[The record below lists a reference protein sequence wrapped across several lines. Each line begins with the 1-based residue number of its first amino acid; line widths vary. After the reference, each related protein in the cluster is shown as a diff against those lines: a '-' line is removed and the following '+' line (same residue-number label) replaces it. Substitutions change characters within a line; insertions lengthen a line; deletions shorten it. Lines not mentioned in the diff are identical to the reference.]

1 MGLPRS
7 TVTSVLSFILGT
19 NDASMNMIASKKQ
32 PQLEG
37 GGDGAGGATME
48 TVIYIDGNSLIYHK
62 LQDVIPVDATAST
75 LFAEKSVLKI
85 VEQVKDSV
93 IGQLNHIY
101 LENRPFSK
109 IVLVFDGPCPFA
121 KNQEQRKRRF
131 ANVSSLMAS
140 PGTFFMFKICQEIYK
155 WADDVFYSHATKGVD
170 IKVEFSDCF
179 VPGEGE
185 IKILEAIRNNPN
197 CRHVVY
203 TKDSDFVLLLLTSC
217 EENIILVNDYQKI
230 EKIILVK
237 RVRDQFGLFDNQ
249 QYKEKLNSIL
259 LDMVF
264 LSISFGNDYLKPM
277 SHEQKLLNL
286 LLRYKKKKQKYPEK
300 SLVHIEKNTIGL
312 DLEFFTKILIKS
324 KDVQPSMKRSEEE
337 TLLTLNYLK
346 SLLWCIGT
354 YESGVCRNYS
364 QFSHCTPPVLL
375 SQMIQDMRI
384 LAKRDKI
391 LMLPTIGD
399 SSLLPVTFLMSI
411 MPFTV
416 SNCRVS
422 ESLFKAIKFLPIENN

>member
-1 MGLPRS
+1 
-7 TVTSVLSFILGT
+7 
-19 NDASMNMIASKKQ
+19 
-32 PQLEG
+32 
-37 GGDGAGGATME
+37 
-48 TVIYIDGNSLIYHK
+48 
-62 LQDVIPVDATAST
+62 
-75 LFAEKSVLKI
+75 
-85 VEQVKDSV
+85 
-93 IGQLNHIY
+93 
-101 LENRPFSK
+101 
-109 IVLVFDGPCPFA
+109 
-121 KNQEQRKRRF
+121 
-131 ANVSSLMAS
+131 MAS

-416 SNCRVS
+416 FRQAIPKNIISLIESDRSLIVEYQNHSLKPSSFFQLKTIEQKLQSSISKEKTIQEDDQIWCEKLLYPPNTVFKVSKNRIEDIYLRTKKIAKILKKSKSNS
-422 ESLFKAIKFLPIENN
+422 K